1 MCDINLFRNVIA
13 FTNRNLSKRP
23 YLEQIEKIC
32 SCHPKALVLR
42 EKDLPEKEYCMLA
55 ESVIKICKQ
64 YKVNCIIHNYIDTAL
79 KMNCNSIHLPLHIL
93 EKYHMYLKEFETIG
107 TSVHSIQE
115 AQKTEKMGVSYI
127 VAGHIYNTDCKKGI
141 PPRGLLFLEQICK
154 NTTLPVYGIGGIQ
167 LNKIQIEQVIRC
179 GAKGVCIMSEIMKM

>member
-79 KMNCNSIHLPLHIL
+79 KMNC
-93 EKYHMYLKEFETIG
+93 KDRK
-107 TSVHSIQE
+107 SV
-115 AQKTEKMGVSYI
+115 V
-127 VAGHIYNTDCKKGI
+127 
-141 PPRGLLFLEQICK
+141 
-154 NTTLPVYGIGGIQ
+154 
-167 LNKIQIEQVIRC
+167 
-179 GAKGVCIMSEIMKM
+179 

>member
-115 AQKTEKMGVSYI
+115 AQKAEGSRSHGGGRKAYGVGRYSPNPSEGLPSPI
-127 VAGHIYNTDCKKGI
+127 F
-141 PPRGLLFLEQICK
+141 RGNASENRYC
-154 NTTLPVYGIGGIQ
+154 GRIGMQPGTAHC
-167 LNKIQIEQVIRC
+167 R
-179 GAKGVCIMSEIMKM
+179 